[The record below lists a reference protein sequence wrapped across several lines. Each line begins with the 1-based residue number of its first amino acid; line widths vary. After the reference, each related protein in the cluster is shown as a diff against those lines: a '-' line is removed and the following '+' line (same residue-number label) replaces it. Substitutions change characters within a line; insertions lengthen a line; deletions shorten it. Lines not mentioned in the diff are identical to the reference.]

1 MSVRSMRAAMLVFAI
16 TALAALIGAG
26 WAYHYIT
33 EYPDQPMGSGG
44 KPVKLVIPR
53 GANFRQVLRRL
64 DQAGLKTNQ
73 TALKLFA
80 HYKGLAGKVR
90 AGTYTLDSSTTP
102 RKLLDTLVLGVPAP
116 LVSVLI
122 PEGKNMVE
130 VAEILHKAK
139 IANRDKMLE
148 AMRNVH
154 LLRRLGVPGR
164 TMEGFL
170 FPDTYRLKAGTS
182 PQEIMRVLYKR
193 HKRVYYRIRKKYPK
207 QLRWLRKRLGW
218 GHFEI
223 VTLASI
229 VEKETGQSFERP
241 RIANVF
247 LNRLVFPRFRS
258 RLLQTDPTIV
268 YGCVVPEEKS
278 AACRK
283 FKDRIRRIHL
293 NDKDNP
299 YNTYAH
305 SGLPPG
311 PIANPGKAAM
321 EAVMA
326 PEKGRYLY
334 FVSKNDG
341 THYFSKSV
349 REHERAVDKYQRGK

>member
-1 MSVRSMRAAMLVFAI
+1 MSLRSMRAAMIVFAA
-16 TALAALIGAG
+16 TAVVALIGAA

-33 EYPDQPMGSGG
+33 EFPDRPIDAAARPIQ
-44 KPVKLVIPR
+44 LVIPP
-53 GANFRQVLRRL
+53 GANFRQVLQRL
-64 DQAGLKTNQ
+64 DEAGLKTSP
-73 TALKLFA
+73 TALKIFA
-80 HYKGLAGKVR
+80 HYKGVAGKVR
-90 AGTYTLDSSTTP
+90 AGTYKLNSSTTP

-116 LVSVLI
+116 LISVLI
-122 PEGKNMVE
+122 PEGKNMVD
-130 VAEILHKAK
+130 VADILDRRK

-148 AMRNVH
+148 AMRDVH

-170 FPDTYRLKAGTS
+170 FPDTYKLKAGTS
-182 PQEIMRVLYKR
+182 PQEIMRLLYNR
-193 HKRVYYRIRKKYPK
+193 HKRVYYALRSKHSK
-207 QLRWLRKRLGW
+207 QLKWLRKQLGW

-241 RIANVF
+241 RIAQVF
-247 LNRLVFPRFRS
+247 LNRLVLPRFRS

-283 FKDRIRRIHL
+283 FTDRIRRIHL

-311 PIANPGKAAM
+311 PIANPGRAAL
-321 EAVMA
+321 EAVLA

-341 THYFSKSV
+341 THYFSKTV
-349 REHERAVDKYQRGK
+349 QEHERAVDKYQRGK